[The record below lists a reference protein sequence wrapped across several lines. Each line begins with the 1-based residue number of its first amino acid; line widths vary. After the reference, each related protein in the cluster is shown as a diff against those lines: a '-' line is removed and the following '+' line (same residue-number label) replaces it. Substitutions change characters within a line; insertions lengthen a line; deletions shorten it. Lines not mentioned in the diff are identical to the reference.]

1 MRRHPSYR
9 IEEEDFDQDPRYAE
23 TRRLEGAEAKG
34 SWCPSPGQCCRGFGG
49 LVITAF
55 VYIYVVSYLFGETG
69 TPRILWFTTVVLVIL
84 AIVALIYAVSLVCM
98 SFLGDWP
105 LTIVACVAAF
115 AIIGGLQIFINGDI
129 Q

>member
-1 MRRHPSYR
+1 MRRHPSFR
-9 IEEEDFDQDPRYAE
+9 IEEEEDPIYSE
-23 TRRLEGAEAKG
+23 TLPHFKGGGGG

-55 VYIYVVSYLFGETG
+55 VYIYLVSYLFGESG

-84 AIVALIYAVSLVCM
+84 GIVALIYTVSLACM
-98 SFLGDWP
+98 SCLGDWP
-105 LTIVACVAAF
+105 LTIVACVSAF